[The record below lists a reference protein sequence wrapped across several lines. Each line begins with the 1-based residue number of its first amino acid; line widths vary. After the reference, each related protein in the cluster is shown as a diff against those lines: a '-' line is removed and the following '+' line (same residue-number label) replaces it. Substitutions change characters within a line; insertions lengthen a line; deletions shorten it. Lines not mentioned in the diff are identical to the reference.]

1 MHSNPLFR
9 CLLAASLVLFWL
21 LCTSPAQAARLALVV
36 GNDQYQSISKLR
48 NAVADAQ
55 TMGEAFRKAGYQV
68 TVVTNVDLRV
78 LKDELRAFRRRVRG
92 GDEVVLYFSGHGVQ
106 LGAENFLLP
115 VDVRSD
121 TEDQVRDDGLALSA
135 VLADLRTAKPG
146 FTLAIIDACR
156 DNPFE
161 KAGKSIGGRGLGRPP
176 SATGEMVLFA
186 AGEGQQAL
194 DRLGPNDPVR
204 NGLFTRVFVN
214 EMQRPGLSIDQ
225 TLRNVRVEVN
235 RLAQTVRHEQVPA
248 LYDQVLGTY
257 YFYPPG
263 VQVTEPVPDRPVT
276 RLTTGPSAAEIEQ
289 QAWDA
294 AKVANSEAGYRAYLS
309 EYPQGRFASAA
320 RVAIASARPTPPIQ
334 PDRQVTQVLRPGSLI
349 KDCADCP
356 ELVVITGGN
365 FYMGSDAKR
374 DYEKPI
380 HLVNVK
386 TFAMGKTE
394 VTQAQWQSVMGNNPS
409 IFKKC
414 GPSCPVSGANWDS
427 VQQFIQRLNAKTGQ
441 RYRLPS
447 EAEWEYA
454 ARAGS
459 QTEYSFPASEVEQH
473 AWFKPNSG
481 GSIKPTS
488 QKKPNAFGLHD
499 MNGNVSERVEDCW
512 HDDYNGAPTDGSAW
526 IKNCASERR
535 VNRGGSYLDIW
546 DSDVSSIRRN
556 WVSPIDISSSVGF
569 RLAKTLL
576 SP

>member
-1 MHSNPLFR
+1 MYSNPLFR
-9 CLLAASLVLFWL
+9 CLLTASLVLFWL

-263 VQVTEPVPDRPVT
+263 VSLPSLGQTAGVASERVRPVPPQST
-276 RLTTGPSAAEIEQ
+276 PQAAQTPS
-289 QAWDA
+289 W
-294 AKVANSEAGYRAYLS
+294 
-309 EYPQGRFASAA
+309 
-320 RVAIASARPTPPIQ
+320 PP
-334 PDRQVTQVLRPGSLI
+334 RTQSGGSLL

-356 ELVVITGGN
+356 ELVVIPAGRFMMGGIEG
-365 FYMGSDAKR
+365 YADGM
-374 DYEKPI
+374 PL
-380 HLVNVK
+380 HPVNIK
-386 TFAMGKTE
+386 QFAIGKTE
-394 VTQAQWQSVMGNNPS
+394 VTQAQWQTVMGSNPS
-409 IFKKC
+409 EFKNC
-414 GPSCPVSGANWDS
+414 GPTCPVDRVSWKDI
-427 VQQFIQRLNAKTGQ
+427 QQYIQKLNAKTGQ
-441 RYRLPS
+441 SYRLPS

-454 ARAGS
+454 ARAGTRTAFWWGDTIS
-459 QTEYSFPASEVEQH
+459 TEQANYKAKDLFRKATVPVNSF
-473 AWFKPNSG
+473 
-481 GSIKPTS
+481 
-488 QKKPNAFGLHD
+488 NANPFGLH
-499 MNGNVSERVEDCW
+499 NVHGNVWEWVEDCW
-512 HDDYNGAPTDGSAW
+512 HDNYNGAPSDGSAW
-526 IKNCASERR
+526 TTNCIDNDR
-535 VNRGGSYLDIW
+535 VLRGGSYDTGPPWL
-546 DSDVSSIRRN
+546 SSYFRGWRTSNDRRKN
-556 WVSPIDISSSVGF
+556 AGF
-569 RLAKTLL
+569 RLARSLVA
-576 SP
+576 P